1 MQLQEMARE
10 MERTTFVKKVITD
23 VPAREVLERAQEYFK
38 ERGYRA
44 RPSGTPNTVQ
54 VRGGAEGTLPSVIG
68 EIGVRT
74 TNRGRTIV
82 SFSGYGERLS
92 QQLRE
97 FHDLMRAMRTS
108 TAARPAAPAEARA
121 PESRAEMLEE
131 DALVAAA
138 EAGADAA
145 AQARERELF
154 EQSEQSA
161 RSRQGGQGHGD

>member
-23 VPAREVLERAQEYFK
+23 VPAREVLERAQEYFR
-38 ERGYRA
+38 EQGYRA

-54 VRGGAEGTLPSVIG
+54 VRGGAEGGLPSVVG

-97 FHDLMRAMRTS
+97 FHDLMRALRTS
-108 TAARPAAPAEARA
+108 TAARPAAPAEAGA

-145 AQARERELF
+145 AQARERERF
-154 EQSEQSA
+154 EQGE
-161 RSRQGGQGHGD
+161 RSRQGEQGHGG

>member
-1 MQLQEMARE
+1 MQLHEMARE

-23 VPAREVLERAQEYFK
+23 VPAREVLERAQEHFK

-44 RPSGTPNTVQ
+44 RPSGMPNTVQ
-54 VRGGAEGTLPSVIG
+54 VRGGAEGGLPSVIG

-97 FHDLMRAMRTS
+97 FHDLMRALRTS
-108 TAARPAAPAEARA
+108 TAARPAAAAETSA

-154 EQSEQSA
+154 EQSE
-161 RSRQGGQGHGD
+161 RSRQGEDSDGG

>member
-23 VPAREVLERAQEYFK
+23 VPAREVLERAQEYFR
-38 ERGYRA
+38 EQGYRA

-54 VRGGAEGTLPSVIG
+54 VRGGAEGGLPSVVG

-97 FHDLMRAMRTS
+97 FHDLMRALRTS
-108 TAARPAAPAEARA
+108 TAARPAAPAETST

-145 AQARERELF
+145 AQARERERF
-154 EQSEQSA
+154 EQSQ
-161 RSRQGGQGHGD
+161 QGEKGHGG

>member
-1 MQLQEMARE
+1 MQLHEMARE

-23 VPAREVLERAQEYFK
+23 VPAPEVLERAQEYFK

-54 VRGGAEGTLPSVIG
+54 VRGGAEGGLPSVTG

-92 QQLRE
+92 RHLRE
-97 FHDLMRAMRTS
+97 FHDLMRAMRKS
-108 TAARPAAPAEARA
+108 TAARAVAGPEAAA
-121 PESRAEMLEE
+121 PESRAQLLEE

-138 EAGADAA
+138 EAEADAA
-145 AQARERELF
+145 DHARERERF
-154 EQSEQSA
+154 EQGDE
-161 RSRQGGQGHGD
+161 GGGRDGR